1 MKQMS
6 TPETPVVFHPFGN
19 IGISISEKV
28 KHLFETKLYAG
39 LLAYLGLR
47 CLEYNQDLFIL
58 LVPEEDTLHVGILNA
73 SYEDL
78 EQLDV
83 KRIATIKEDLNL
95 FYSNQKIMFVNE
107 IPL

>member
-6 TPETPVVFHPFGN
+6 TSETPMVFHPFGN

-28 KHLFETKLYAG
+28 KHLFESKLYSG
-39 LLAYLGLR
+39 LLAYLSLR

-58 LVPEEDTLHVGILNA
+58 LVPEEDTLHFGILNA

-78 EQLDV
+78 EQLDI
-83 KRIATIKEDLNL
+83 KRITTVNEDLNL
-95 FYSNQKIMFVNE
+95 FYSDQKIMFVNE
-107 IPL
+107 IPM